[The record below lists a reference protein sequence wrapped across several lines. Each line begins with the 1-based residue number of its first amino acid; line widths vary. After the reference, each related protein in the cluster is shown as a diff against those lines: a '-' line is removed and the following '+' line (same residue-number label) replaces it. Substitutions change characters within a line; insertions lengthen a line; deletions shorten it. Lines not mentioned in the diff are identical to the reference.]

1 MKPLTCE
8 MCGSTN
14 LLKQDG
20 VFVCQSCGT
29 KYSVEEA
36 KKMMVEGTVEVQG
49 TVKIDTSSELANLYQ
64 IARRAKESNNSE
76 NAQKYY
82 DMILVKDPNSWEA
95 SFYVGYFSAMQCKI
109 GEISLAAQ
117 KVTDSFAPTIE
128 LIKSHLSPEEKDKA
142 IIEITEQSANLA
154 LMLFNAAY
162 SQYEGIDGT
171 VRSQFSGEYM
181 NHCYCAANILFAWGE
196 ELNKLD
202 GTKYKETIK
211 SFWEN
216 GVDCLGTAM
225 KGALDADSMT
235 GLKAIADS
243 YEEKIT
249 QIAPDYQKKNYSSG
263 PCYVATAVYGSYD
276 CPEVWT
282 LRRFR
287 DYTLAETW
295 YGRTFIKCYYATSPW
310 LVKHFGKSA
319 WFKKLFQ
326 SPLDKLVKRLQESGT
341 ESTPYNDPEY

>member
-36 KKMMVEGTVEVQG
+36 KKMMVEGTVSVEG
-49 TVKIDTSSELANLYQ
+49 TVKIDTSSELKNLYQ

-117 KVTDSFAPTIE
+117 KVSDSYPAVVA
-128 LIKSHLSPEEKDKA
+128 LIK
-142 IIEITEQSANLA
+142 ANLSDDEQNNA
-154 LMLFNAAY
+154 IAEISNKIQELGNMLFNAAY
-162 SQYEGIDGT
+162 SSYKDIDGT
-171 VRSQFSGEYM
+171 VRGQFSPEYM
-181 NHCYCAANILFAWGE
+181 NHSFCAANMMLLWGDQ
-196 ELNKLD
+196 LSGINSD
-202 GTKYKETIK
+202 KYKDTIV
-211 SFWEN
+211 SLWSN
-216 GVDCLGTAM
+216 GVDCMGIAL
-225 KGALDADSMT
+225 KGALDADSMAA
-235 GLKAIADS
+235 LKTMADT
-243 YEEKIT
+243 YENKISE
-249 QIAPDYQKKNYSSG
+249 INPDYQKKNYSTG

-295 YGRTFIKCYYATSPW
+295 YGRAFIKLYYATSPT
-310 LVKHFGKSA
+310 LVKWFGKSK
-319 WFKKLFQ
+319 WFRNLCL
-326 SPLDKLVKRLQESGT
+326 SPLDKLVNHLQNRGV
-341 ESTPYNDPEY
+341 ESTPYNDRF

>member
-36 KKMMVEGTVEVQG
+36 KKMMVEGTVAIEG
-49 TVKIDTSSELANLYQ
+49 TVKIDTSSELKNLYE

-82 DMILVKDPNSWEA
+82 DMILVKDPSSWEA
-95 SFYVGYFSAMQCKI
+95 SFYVCYFSAMQCKI

-117 KVTDSFAPTIE
+117 KVTDSYDSTIE
-128 LIKSHLSPEEKDKA
+128 LIRANRDEDAASNALK
-142 IIEITEQSANLA
+142 EITERVSSLGF
-154 LMLFNAAY
+154 MLFNAAY
-162 SQYEGIDGT
+162 SNYKDIDGT
-171 VRSQFSGEYM
+171 VRAQFSPEYM
-181 NHCYCAANILFAWGE
+181 NHCYCAANVALAWGD
-196 ELNKLD
+196 KLYEID
-202 GTKYKETIK
+202 KERYKDEIRLL
-211 SFWEN
+211 WEN
-216 GVDCLGTAM
+216 GVDALGS
-225 KGALDADSMT
+225 ALKASLDGNSAVN
-235 GLKAIADS
+235 LKAIADS
-243 YEEKIT
+243 YENKISEV
-249 QIAPDYQKKNYSSG
+249 APDYQNKNYSSG

-295 YGRTFIKCYYATSPW
+295 YGRAFIHTYYTISPT
-310 LVKHFGKSA
+310 LVKWFGKTA
-319 WFKKLFQ
+319 WFKKLWQ
-326 SPLDKLVKRLQESGT
+326 TPLDKFVANLQEKGVKD
-341 ESTPYNDPEY
+341 TPYNDRTW

>member
-36 KKMMVEGTVEVQG
+36 KKMMVEGTVSVEG
-49 TVKIDTSSELANLYQ
+49 TVKIDTSSELQNLYQ
-64 IARRAKESNNSE
+64 IARRAKDSNNSE

-82 DMILVKDPNSWEA
+82 DMILIKDPNSWEA
-95 SFYVGYFSAMQCKI
+95 SFYVGYYSAMQCKI

-117 KVTDSFAPTIE
+117 KVSDSYPATLA
-128 LIKSHLSPEEKDKA
+128 LIQGNLPHNEQEEA
-142 IIEITEQSANLA
+142 IAEITNKVVELGN
-154 LMLFNAAY
+154 MLFNAAY
-162 SQYEGIDGT
+162 SSYRDIDGS
-171 VRSQFSGEYM
+171 VRSQFSPEYM
-181 NHCYCAANILFAWGE
+181 NHAFCAANLMLSWGNQ
-196 ELNKLD
+196 LYDIDK
-202 GTKYKETIK
+202 TKYKDTIVALW
-211 SFWEN
+211 SN
-216 GVDCLGTAM
+216 GVDCMGLAL
-225 KGALDADSMT
+225 KGALDADSMA
-235 GLKAIADS
+235 GLKALADT
-243 YEEKIT
+243 YENKLSELS
-249 QIAPDYQKKNYSSG
+249 PDYQKKNYSSG

-295 YGRTFIKCYYATSPW
+295 YGRAFIHTYYAISPTI
-310 LVKHFGKSA
+310 VKWFGSSH
-319 WFKKLFQ
+319 WFKVLWHK
-326 SPLDKLVKRLQESGT
+326 PLDKLVKRLKAQGV
-341 ESTPYNDPEY
+341 ESTPYQDKEF